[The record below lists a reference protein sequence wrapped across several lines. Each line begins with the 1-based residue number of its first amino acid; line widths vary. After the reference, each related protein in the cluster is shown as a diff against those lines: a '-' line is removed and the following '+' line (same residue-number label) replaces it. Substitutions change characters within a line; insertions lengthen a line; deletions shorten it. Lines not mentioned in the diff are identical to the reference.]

1 MIKVGNPSGQKVIF
15 NGETLTLTRFWA
27 TNEPCLRIN
36 DPSQI
41 HMPKMEF
48 VGGYPDE
55 YCIFIKSLSE
65 SELAEIV
72 SEDGSPIDLQKWIE
86 ECQ

>member
-1 MIKVGNPSGQKVIF
+1 MENTSGQDVIF
-15 NGETLTLTRFWA
+15 NGEMLTLTRFWA
-27 TNEPCLRIN
+27 TGEPCLWIKN
-36 DPSQI
+36 PSQI

-55 YCIFIKSLSE
+55 YCIFIKNLSE
-65 SELAEIV
+65 SERTEIV
-72 SEDGSPIDLQKWIE
+72 LADGAPIDIEKWIE